1 MALVI
6 YAMES
11 TSKFFLLAAI
21 IYFLYRVVTNN
32 NRNDEVL
39 LGAAYVMGFEVLSRM
54 TGGAFSYEFAKYAV
68 MGFMGIGIL
77 YKGIHRGAWP
87 YVLFILCLAPGIFF
101 SAMNLDYETN
111 VANAIGFNLSGPMCL
126 AITAL
131 YCYNRKMPENR
142 FKDVLLAAL
151 LPILSTTAYLYIYT
165 PNIRDT
171 LSGTASNFA
180 ASGGYGPNQ
189 VATILGLGM
198 LILFVRLFTIKDKL
212 TNGIDLALLAFVGYR
227 AVVTFS
233 RGGVI
238 TALICAV
245 AFLGIYLLQIK
256 ASQRKVLIPRII
268 IIVGVMAITWLITS
282 ISTLGLIDKR
292 YSNQDA
298 AGRLKDDISTGRQEL
313 IDSEIEAFLQNP
325 ITGVGIGK
333 AKEFRLETTGRLSA
347 THNEVSRTLSEH
359 GLFGIFSLLILLL
372 TPLFFRLKNRTNYLI
387 FACYI
392 FWIFTINHSAMRIAA
407 SAFVYGLGLIV
418 FVKNVKKTAVHRK

>member
-1 MALVI
+1 MAMVI
-6 YAMES
+6 FTSAS

-21 IYFLYRVVTNN
+21 LYFLYRVITNK
-32 NRNDEVL
+32 NRKDEVL
-39 LGAAYVMGFEVLSRM
+39 LGAAYIMGFEVLSRM

-68 MGFMGIGIL
+68 IGFMGIGIL
-77 YKGIHRGAWP
+77 YKGIHRGSWP
-87 YVLFILCLAPGIFF
+87 FVLFILCLAPGIFF

-111 VANAIGFNLSGPMCL
+111 IGNAIGFNLSGPMCL

-131 YCYNRKMPENR
+131 YCYNRKMPEER
-142 FKDVLLAAL
+142 FKGILLAAL
-151 LPILSTTAYLYIYT
+151 LPILSTTAYLYVFT

-189 VATILGLGM
+189 VATILGLGI
-198 LILFVRLFTIKDKL
+198 LILFVRLFTIKDRI
-212 TNGIDLALLAFVGYR
+212 TNGIDLALIAFVGYR
-227 AVVTFS
+227 AIVTFS

-238 TALICAV
+238 TAIVCSI
-245 AFLGIYLLQIK
+245 AFLAIYFIQARTRDRKFLLPK
-256 ASQRKVLIPRII
+256 II
-268 IIVGVMAITWLITS
+268 IIFGVMAATWLVTS

-298 AGRLKDDISTGRQEL
+298 AGRIKEDISTGRQEL
-313 IDSEIEAFLQNP
+313 IDSEIEAFMQNP

-359 GLFGIFSLLILLL
+359 GLFGIFSLLILLF
-372 TPLFFRLKNRTNYLI
+372 TPLFFRISNRTNYLI

-392 FWIFTINHSAMRIAA
+392 FWILTINHSAMRISA